1 MYLKKKKKWLR
12 PCIFSHNAKWFCGWT
27 KLPLEQTRS
36 RRMWTA
42 RMGEGLFTLG
52 HFALVDLYLWMYL
65 FQKLNTISKVSPM
78 IFGLGKVEEAYS
90 HHFLINSNCWTEE
103 KKGTV
108 NSCLSLRKKNA
119 NEEPV
124 VFNLHIYN
132 YELENK
138 NIENTRRNPRWWWL
152 AKEGKDSWAT
162 RLCCLGED
170 RDLETKWAG
179 TLARRV
185 QLNYICTNH
194 FKPQD
199 CFLIINKKLRVQ
211 EHFAF
216 NTPRMLYN
224 IGHKVWLNI
233 CMMYL
238 VKLWVSTDISR
249 KSTILNWKKKK
260 KTQGLAQNGRNF
272 QSRKDCMITTCPAV
286 QQILF
291 LLLYGWFKGWLF
303 TNVI

>member
-162 RLCCLGED
+162 RLLPGRRSWPWD
-170 RDLETKWAG
+170 QVSRDTCKESPA
-179 TLARRV
+179 
-185 QLNYICTNH
+185 QL
-194 FKPQD
+194 
-199 CFLIINKKLRVQ
+199 
-211 EHFAF
+211 
-216 NTPRMLYN
+216 
-224 IGHKVWLNI
+224 
-233 CMMYL
+233 YL
-238 VKLWVSTDISR
+238 H
-249 KSTILNWKKKK
+249 
-260 KTQGLAQNGRNF
+260 
-272 QSRKDCMITTCPAV
+272 
-286 QQILF
+286 
-291 LLLYGWFKGWLF
+291 
-303 TNVI
+303 